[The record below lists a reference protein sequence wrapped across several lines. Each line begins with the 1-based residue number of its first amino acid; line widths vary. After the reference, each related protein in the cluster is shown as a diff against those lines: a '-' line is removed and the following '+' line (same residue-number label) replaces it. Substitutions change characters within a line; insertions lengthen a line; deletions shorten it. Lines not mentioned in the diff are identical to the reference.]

1 MRGRRDAGARAGD
14 HQDQGMLEPA
24 PAAGLERARK
34 EEADRGDREGR
45 VGRAGVGRWPPRF
58 PVRGAGALALLQE
71 ARAQEHRAQVIISIF
86 FTYVP
91 MRTYVLSAF
100 ICRRWLVV
108 AS

>member
-45 VGRAGVGRWPPRF
+45 VGRAGVGRGGRQAPPF

-71 ARAQEHRAQVIISIF
+71 ARAQEHRAQYIF
-86 FTYVP
+86 YIRSYAYV
-91 MRTYVLSAF
+91 RVECIYLSSLA
-100 ICRRWLVV
+100 CC
-108 AS
+108 S